1 MNRLVLVG
9 MIATAQL
16 LEATMASPLSAETAS
31 FETDAVGGPPRG
43 WLRNPLLDVSSMK
56 LEDRYDEPDSARIS
70 LTSVIVCVGILV
82 VAIVNQYLSQ
92 G

>member
-1 MNRLVLVG
+1 
-9 MIATAQL
+9 
-16 LEATMASPLSAETAS
+16 
-31 FETDAVGGPPRG
+31 
-43 WLRNPLLDVSSMK
+43 MK
-56 LEDRYDEPDSARIS
+56 HEDSYDEQNSSRIS

>member
-1 MNRLVLVG
+1 
-9 MIATAQL
+9 
-16 LEATMASPLSAETAS
+16 
-31 FETDAVGGPPRG
+31 
-43 WLRNPLLDVSSMK
+43 MK
-56 LEDRYDEPDSARIS
+56 HEDRYDDPNSARIG

>member
-1 MNRLVLVG
+1 
-9 MIATAQL
+9 
-16 LEATMASPLSAETAS
+16 
-31 FETDAVGGPPRG
+31 
-43 WLRNPLLDVSSMK
+43 MK
-56 LEDRYDEPDSARIS
+56 HEDRYDESNSSRIS

>member
-1 MNRLVLVG
+1 
-9 MIATAQL
+9 
-16 LEATMASPLSAETAS
+16 
-31 FETDAVGGPPRG
+31 
-43 WLRNPLLDVSSMK
+43 MK
-56 LEDRYDEPDSARIS
+56 HEDRYDEPSSARIS